1 MSQTITA
8 IYENG
13 ALWPIAPLD
22 LPEQSQVEIEVKQ
35 ITAPEAEELDERSRI
50 HQALVEALRNN
61 PPIWQPEFSCPK
73 FSCLCFANRK
83 MPDRKMSLSSG
94 RMTSEVVH

>member
-50 HQALVEALRNN
+50 HQALVAAGLALEHPVN
-61 PPIWQPEFSCPK
+61 PQPASPLSAEERERIGRV
-73 FSCLCFANRK
+73 FAVGK
-83 MPDRKMSLSSG
+83 PLSEIIIEEREG
-94 RMTSEVVH
+94 R